1 MIGNMGIAILFCNE
15 YVVERRP
22 FRSAAAAFHGACGE
36 PLRLRLQGLT
46 LPAIPIGVGRPSLH
60 FTLWI

>member
-36 PLRLRLQGLT
+36 PLRLCTGPKLLDT
-46 LPAIPIGVGRPSLH
+46 HFLIHSLCVQSV
-60 FTLWI
+60 FYRA